1 MNQSSF
7 VNSTTI
13 FFFFFFFFCG
23 GRSLCPPRINKG
35 ATSALW
41 LTSDGAP
48 LDCRLVPNT
57 RLARGSQGGYF
68 QRTKQSVK
76 ARWIGDDPRVI
87 SHSDPS
93 SGDSIEPIRSQ
104 VSKHPPGMVD
114 IYSENLPPPVAD
126 GPARWLSW
134 L

>member
-1 MNQSSF
+1 MGAHSA
-7 VNSTTI
+7 
-13 FFFFFFFFCG
+13 
-23 GRSLCPPRINKG
+23 PRINKG

-68 QRTKQSVK
+68 QRTKQNVK
-76 ARWIGDDPRVI
+76 ARWIGDDLRVI

-93 SGDSIEPIRSQ
+93 SGDSIEPIGSQ
-104 VSKHPPGMVD
+104 VSNHPPGMVD
-114 IYSENLPPPVAD
+114 IIYSENLPPPLAD
-126 GPARWLSW
+126 GPARWLS
-134 L
+134 